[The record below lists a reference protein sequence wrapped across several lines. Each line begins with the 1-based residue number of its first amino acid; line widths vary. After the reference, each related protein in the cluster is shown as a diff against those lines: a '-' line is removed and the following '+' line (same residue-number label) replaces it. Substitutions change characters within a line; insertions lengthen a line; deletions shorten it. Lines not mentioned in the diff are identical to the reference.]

1 MPGTDQEAAL
11 EAAIE
16 ALADGAVAPEMG
28 RVALFRFPLFLL
40 RGSD

>member
-1 MPGTDQEAAL
+1 MPGTDRDAAL

-16 ALADGAVAPEMG
+16 ALADGAAAPEMG
-28 RVALFRFPLFLL
+28 RVALFHFSPFLL